1 MSDEYSKG
9 LPYKGWQPLDFYC
22 GICPARDCRAC
33 RSRSSFR
40 CGPCWMRATGTQ
52 HHLPGNGQRQVLPG
66 AARSIAA
73 DREGIFTIRLT
84 GERLYGRI
92 MEILLY
98 LLLVDTVEN
107 RILKNQ
113 PYFIA
118 RQYGGKLIFSKS
130 NRILVIPCSYNDK
143 VKYIDIFVCLRSVN
157 RGQGN

>member
-22 GICPARDCRAC
+22 GICPARDCCAC

-73 DREGIFTIRLT
+73 DREGIFTIRLI
-84 GERLYGRI
+84 GERLYRRN
-92 MEILLY
+92 LNC
-98 LLLVDTVEN
+98 N
-107 RILKNQ
+107 RIFVALGTVIYQ
-113 PYFIA
+113 
-118 RQYGGKLIFSKS
+118 KL
-130 NRILVIPCSYNDK
+130 
-143 VKYIDIFVCLRSVN
+143 
-157 RGQGN
+157 GM